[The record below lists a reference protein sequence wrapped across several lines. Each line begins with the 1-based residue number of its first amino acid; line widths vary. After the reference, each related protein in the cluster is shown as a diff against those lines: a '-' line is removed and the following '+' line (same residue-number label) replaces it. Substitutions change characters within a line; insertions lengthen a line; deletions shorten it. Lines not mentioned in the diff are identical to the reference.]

1 MATASLFQ
9 HSDSKRPA
17 IACAITVQCGFLQQ
31 SLPMNVQIGGATLA
45 VIVTG
50 MLIVLGVNECQR
62 GPLNP
67 ELADGTSE
75 EQKTWLTIEHRI
87 KRSDP
92 TLTDVTRDQQTL
104 TMHYRPGTC
113 ADDCEP
119 WVPHMLRV
127 VGHGL
132 AALNG
137 APGGKQYTQV
147 TVKARILADDDVEL
161 TYDMPGFDAIKT
173 QQGGYE
179 TFAGMP
185 RSLKFSGD
193 ALAQAQAY
201 CQGPSAKGFY
211 PEFCQRVETATA
223 RQ

>member
-1 MATASLFQ
+1 
-9 HSDSKRPA
+9 
-17 IACAITVQCGFLQQ
+17 
-31 SLPMNVQIGGATLA
+31 MNVKIGRATLA
-45 VIVTG
+45 VILTG
-50 MLIVLGVNECQR
+50 MLIALGVNECRR

-92 TLTDVTRDQQTL
+92 ALTDVSRDQQAL
-104 TMHYRPGTC
+104 TVLYRPGAC

-119 WVPHMLRV
+119 GVPHMLRV

-147 TVKARILADDDVEL
+147 TVKARLLADDDVEL
-161 TYDMPGFDAIKT
+161 VYDMPGFDAIKT
-173 QQGGYE
+173 QQEGYVI
-179 TFAGMP
+179 FASMP
-185 RSLKFSGD
+185 RNLNFSGD
-193 ALAQAQAY
+193 ALAQARDY
-201 CQGPSAKGFY
+201 CQGPSAQGFY
-211 PEFCQRVETATA
+211 PEFCERVRTATA
-223 RQ
+223 HN

>member
-1 MATASLFQ
+1 
-9 HSDSKRPA
+9 
-17 IACAITVQCGFLQQ
+17 
-31 SLPMNVQIGGATLA
+31 MNVKIGGTTLA
-45 VIVTG
+45 VILTG

-67 ELADGTSE
+67 ELADNISE
-75 EQKTWLTIEHRI
+75 EQKVWLTIEHRI

-92 TLTDVTRDQQTL
+92 ALTEVTRDQQALTL
-104 TMHYRPGTC
+104 FYRPEAPTENS
-113 ADDCEP
+113 DP
-119 WVPHMLRV
+119 WVAHMLRV

-137 APGGKQYTQV
+137 APGGKQYTHV
-147 TVKARILADDDVEL
+147 TVKARLLVDDDVEL
-161 TYDMPGFDAIKT
+161 VYDMSGFDAIKT

-185 RSLKFSGD
+185 RSLNFSRE
-193 ALAQAQAY
+193 ALAQPQDY
-201 CQGPSAKGFY
+201 CHGPSAKGFY
-211 PEFCQRVETATA
+211 PEFCERVGTATA

>member
-1 MATASLFQ
+1 MVTASLFQ
-9 HSDSKRPA
+9 HRRSQPTA
-17 IACAITVQCGFLQQ
+17 LTCTITVQCGFLQQ
-31 SLPMNVQIGGATLA
+31 SLPMNVKVGGATLA
-45 VIVTG
+45 VILTG
-50 MLIVLGVNECQR
+50 MLIALGVNECQR

-92 TLTDVTRDQQTL
+92 TLTEVTRDQQTL
-104 TMHYRPGTC
+104 TVLYRPGVC
-113 ADDCEP
+113 AEDCEP
-119 WVPHMLRV
+119 WVPPMLRV

-147 TVKARILADDDVEL
+147 TVKARLLTDDDVEL
-161 TYDMPGFDAIKT
+161 VYDMPGFDAIKT
-173 QQGGYE
+173 QQDGYV
-179 TFAGMP
+179 TFASMP
-185 RSLKFSGD
+185 RNLKFSSD
-193 ALAQAQAY
+193 ALAQAQNY

-211 PEFCQRVETATA
+211 PEFCERVETATA
-223 RQ
+223 QQ

>member
-1 MATASLFQ
+1 
-9 HSDSKRPA
+9 
-17 IACAITVQCGFLQQ
+17 
-31 SLPMNVQIGGATLA
+31 MNVKIGGATLA
-45 VIVTG
+45 VILTG
-50 MLIVLGVNECQR
+50 MLIALGVSECQR

-67 ELADGTSE
+67 ELADGTSD

-92 TLTDVTRDQQTL
+92 TLTEVTRDQQTL
-104 TMHYRPGTC
+104 TVHYRPNAATDSGDAWV
-113 ADDCEP
+113 ADL
-119 WVPHMLRV
+119 LRV

-147 TVKARILADDDVEL
+147 TVKARLHADDEVEL
-161 TYDMPGFDAIKT
+161 VYDMPGFDAIKT

-211 PEFCQRVETATA
+211 PEFCERVETATA
-223 RQ
+223 QQ

>member
-1 MATASLFQ
+1 
-9 HSDSKRPA
+9 
-17 IACAITVQCGFLQQ
+17 
-31 SLPMNVQIGGATLA
+31 MNVQIGGATLA
-45 VIVTG
+45 VILTG

-67 ELADGTSE
+67 DVAEGTSD

-92 TLTDVTRDQQTL
+92 TLTDVTRAQQTL
-104 TMHYRPGTC
+104 TVRYRPGTC

-132 AALNG
+132 AALNS

-147 TVKARILADDDVEL
+147 TIKAGILTEDDVEL
-161 TYDMPGFDAIKT
+161 VYDMLGFDAIKT

-185 RSLKFSGD
+185 RSLTFSGD

-211 PEFCQRVETATA
+211 PEFCERVETATA

>member
-1 MATASLFQ
+1 
-9 HSDSKRPA
+9 
-17 IACAITVQCGFLQQ
+17 
-31 SLPMNVQIGGATLA
+31 MNVKIGGATLA
-45 VIVTG
+45 VILTG
-50 MLIVLGVNECQR
+50 MLIVFGVTECQR

-67 ELADGTSE
+67 ELGDDVSE
-75 EQKTWLTIEHRI
+75 AQKTWLTIEHRI

-92 TLTDVTRDQQTL
+92 ALTEVSRDQQAL
-104 TMHYRPGTC
+104 TVFYRPAAC
-113 ADDCEP
+113 MENCEP
-119 WVPHMLRV
+119 GIPDLLRI

-147 TVKARILADDDVEL
+147 TVMARLLADDDVEL
-161 TYDMPGFDAIKT
+161 VYDMPGFDAIKT

-211 PEFCQRVETATA
+211 PEFCERVEAATA
-223 RQ
+223 HQ

>member
-1 MATASLFQ
+1 
-9 HSDSKRPA
+9 
-17 IACAITVQCGFLQQ
+17 
-31 SLPMNVQIGGATLA
+31 MNVKIGGATLA
-45 VIVTG
+45 VILTG
-50 MLIVLGVNECQR
+50 MLIALGVSECQR
-62 GPLNP
+62 GPLTP

-92 TLTDVTRDQQTL
+92 TLTEVSRDQQAL
-104 TMHYRPGTC
+104 TVLYRPGPC

-147 TVKARILADDDVEL
+147 TVKARLLADDDVEL
-161 TYDMPGFDAIKT
+161 VYDMQGFDAIKT
-173 QQGGYE
+173 QQDGYI
-179 TFAGMP
+179 TFASMP
-185 RSLKFSGD
+185 RNLNFSGA
-193 ALAQAQAY
+193 ALAQAQDY
-201 CQGPSAKGFY
+201 CQGPSARGFY
-211 PEFCQRVETATA
+211 PEFCDRVGAATA
-223 RQ
+223 HQ

>member
-1 MATASLFQ
+1 
-9 HSDSKRPA
+9 
-17 IACAITVQCGFLQQ
+17 
-31 SLPMNVQIGGATLA
+31 MNVKIGGATLA
-45 VIVTG
+45 AILTG
-50 MLIVLGVNECQR
+50 MLIVLGVNEYQR

-104 TMHYRPGTC
+104 TVRYRPNTA
-113 ADDCEP
+113 ADDSNA
-119 WVPHMLRV
+119 WVADLLRV

-147 TVKARILADDDVEL
+147 TVKARLLADDDVEL
-161 TYDMPGFDAIKT
+161 VYDMPGFDAIKT

-179 TFAGMP
+179 TFASMP
-185 RSLKFSGD
+185 RSLTLND
-193 ALAQAQAY
+193 QALARAQND
-201 CQGPSAKGFY
+201 CRDPNTKGFY
-211 PEFCQRVETATA
+211 PEFCDRVGTATA
-223 RQ
+223 HQ